1 MSLIASL
8 HGWAKTWTDQTASA
22 FHRLADGANV
32 TLHLWHTLS
41 SPLKSGALRDKAMDA
56 YWWWAIGGIA
66 LIIAELI
73 TGTFYLL
80 VLGIAALAGA
90 AVAWLHYS
98 FGIQAL
104 IAADIAISGVALVTR
119 FRQNQSSSP
128 GMSLDVGQSVVLDE
142 WVNEADGL
150 ARVRY
155 RDAVWDAKV
164 IDQKGAEAGRP
175 LYIKHVD
182 GNTLHVS
189 AIRPG

>member
-1 MSLIASL
+1 ME
-8 HGWAKTWTDQTASA
+8 A
-22 FHRLADGANV
+22 F
-32 TLHLWHTLS
+32 
-41 SPLKSGALRDKAMDA
+41 
-56 YWWWAIGGIA
+56 WWWAIGGIA

-90 AVAWLHYS
+90 AGAWLHYS

-104 IAADIAISGVALVTR
+104 IASAIAISGVALVTR
-119 FRQNQSSSP
+119 FRQNQMSSP
-128 GMSLDVGQSVVLDE
+128 SMSLDVGQSVVLDE
-142 WVNEADGL
+142 WVNETDRL

-164 IDQKGAEAGRP
+164 IDPQAPEAGRT
-175 LYIKHVD
+175 LYIRHVD